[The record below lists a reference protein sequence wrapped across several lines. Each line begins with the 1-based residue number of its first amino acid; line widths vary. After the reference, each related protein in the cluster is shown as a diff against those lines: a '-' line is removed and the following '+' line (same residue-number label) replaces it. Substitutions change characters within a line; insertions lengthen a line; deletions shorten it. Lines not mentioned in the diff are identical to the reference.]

1 MGAKYRTLPTHVLE
15 RMWEVERDR
24 LAGDKD
30 AVVGDYDDLL
40 AMRTE
45 LERRKDE
52 PKPIVDVNFSKD
64 YLTD

>member
-1 MGAKYRTLPTHVLE
+1 MGEKYRSLPTHILE

-24 LAGDKD
+24 LAADKD

-40 AMRTE
+40 AMRRE
-45 LERRKDE
+45 LDRRKDE
-52 PKPIVDVNFSKD
+52 PKDIVDVNFSKD